1 MDIAQV
7 KQNIAHIQSVL
18 EKESAPF
25 GRVPKLIAVTK
36 YLSAEDTLQL
46 SSLGIEDIGE
56 NRVQVIRDKL
66 PLISGKFSVH
76 LIGRLQSNKIKYI
89 IKDVS
94 MIHSV
99 DHMSVLQEIDRQAQM
114 HDTRMDVLLQINIA
128 GESQKGG
135 VLPEE
140 VLPLLK
146 NAACLPGV
154 HVRGLM
160 TMMPHL
166 APEDFITEKFTAM
179 RRLLDRLQAEAV
191 AHTDMTELSM
201 GMSQDYALAA
211 RCGATMVR
219 VGSALTNPMTYESK
233 EVL

>member
-89 IKDVS
+89 LRSIFIPI
-94 MIHSV
+94 MLHGIF
-99 DHMSVLQEIDRQAQM
+99 
-114 HDTRMDVLLQINIA
+114 
-128 GESQKGG
+128 
-135 VLPEE
+135 
-140 VLPLLK
+140 
-146 NAACLPGV
+146 
-154 HVRGLM
+154 
-160 TMMPHL
+160 
-166 APEDFITEKFTAM
+166 DFILMIGYRWSIVIFI
-179 RRLLDRLQAEAV
+179 V
-191 AHTDMTELSM
+191 
-201 GMSQDYALAA
+201 YII
-211 RCGATMVR
+211 
-219 VGSALTNPMTYESK
+219 
-233 EVL
+233 